1 MSMRK
6 SKSVYNPKESIM
18 EEIKKRWIILE
29 SLSKADTLARSYFQ
43 AIGILAISSE
53 LLLRSNT

>member
-43 AIGILAISSE
+43 AIGILSY
-53 LLLRSNT
+53 